1 METEAKDKS
10 ENKTNTV
17 APITTPPPP
26 VPPNQEADAMTALFN
41 FIKHPAVTA
50 IGGFLIGKYFESQK
64 QEREQEKITEKL
76 ERQIE
81 SLKEQVKQLT
91 EERKTIGTNEREP
104 LRINESKYKNR
115 GIIQLD

>member
-1 METEAKDKS
+1 METETKDKP
-10 ENKTNTV
+10 ENKTTTV
-17 APITTPPPP
+17 APVATPPAPT
-26 VPPNQEADAMTALFN
+26 PNQEADAMTALFN
-41 FIKHPAVTA
+41 FIKNPAVTA

-81 SLKEQVKQLT
+81 SLKEQVKELT
-91 EERKTIGTNEREP
+91 QERKTIGTNEREP
-104 LRINESKYKNR
+104 LRLSENKYKNR

>member
-1 METEAKDKS
+1 METENKDKS
-10 ENKTNTV
+10 ENKTTTA
-17 APITTPPPP
+17 APTQQAPTA
-26 VPPNQEADAMTALFN
+26 NQETDVMTALFN

-50 IGGFLIGKYFESQK
+50 IGGFLIGKYFESKK
-64 QEREQEKITEKL
+64 QEGEQEKITEKL
-76 ERQIE
+76 QNQIE

-104 LRINESKYKNR
+104 LRISENKYKNR